1 VWLTAAAVGLHL
13 QPQMTPLIFR
23 WYARKGKSFSALPEI
38 ARGLAL
44 AEEFERLGGFGPSR
58 GSPSSAASACRTRPG
73 PAPCARARRAD
84 APGR

>member
-38 ARGLAL
+38 ARGAG
-44 AEEFERLGGFGPSR
+44 AGRGVRAPRRLRPEQGLTFFCRVGVSDPPRSR
-58 GSPSSAASACRTRPG
+58 SLRKGSTS
-73 PAPCARARRAD
+73 
-84 APGR
+84 